1 MWIRKLPLLPTLVT
15 LLCVVIMFGLGIWQL
30 ERKTQKDSR
39 LMQIQER
46 QSNRPY
52 KLEELLVERGLTI
65 NSNANPSLTQ
75 SLDIQDF
82 PVSFIGTAQP
92 ENLFFIDNKM
102 VSGRTGYQVVVPVI
116 CLDGDIVIANL
127 GWLRGT
133 GIRGKLPAV
142 SHELRSAL
150 TERSKQFSGV
160 VSYPSINAMVS
171 ETNADF
177 GQFPALLQQIDM
189 AQITQHLR
197 AAGLL
202 RQGKLYPF
210 IVNLTPEADS
220 EFVRNWQPVVMS
232 PDKHLGYAV
241 QWFGLGIAALT
252 IYLLSLMKLFQTKN
266 NKEN

>member
-30 ERKTQKDSR
+30 ERKTQKDIR
-39 LMQIQER
+39 LMQIKER

-52 KLEELLVERGLTI
+52 KLEELLVEPGLT
-65 NSNANPSLTQ
+65 SNANPSFTK
-75 SLDIQDF
+75 SADIQDF
-82 PVSFIGTAQP
+82 PVSFIGTAQL

-102 VSGRTGYQVVVPVI
+102 VSGRTGYHVVVPVI
-116 CLDGDIVIANL
+116 SLNGDIVIANL

-133 GIRGKLPAV
+133 GIRGNLPAV
-142 SHELRSAL
+142 SHKLRSAL

-160 VSYPSINAMVS
+160 VSYPSINTMVS
-171 ETNADF
+171 ETNAAF

-210 IVNLTPEADS
+210 IVNLRPEEDS